1 MTVRSWMVR
10 SWPQI
15 DWTAPAGDDGWPRF
29 QHMGTEVR
37 AERDPDGRWV
47 GDTVWAAMM
56 EDKGVI
62 GAAWE
67 WVELLPGVITL
78 SDPNALVSNARF
90 VTCEGACEEELRALV
105 HVNRIA
111 HSIPWQQT
119 VVQALRERSDAA
131 RVPCRPERRGVLA
144 APRSAVAVM

>member
-15 DWTAPAGDDGWPRF
+15 DWTAPASDDGWPRF

-37 AERDPDGRWV
+37 AERDHEGRVV

-90 VTCEGACEEELRALV
+90 VTREGACEEELLALV

-111 HSIPWQQT
+111 HSIPWQQA
-119 VVQALRERSDAA
+119 VAQALRERSDAA
-131 RVPCRPERRGVLA
+131 RLPRRPERRGA
-144 APRSAVAVM
+144 QPSRRGAVAVM